1 MCVNEKNLD
10 KLAFDLAT
18 NDEITTK
25 GKIYQEIASIAKERG
40 VFLASIQGLYE
51 ARGRGEC
58 KGFTVPAV
66 NLRALTY
73 DSARAF
79 LRAAKRNN
87 VGAFIFEIAK
97 SEIGYTDQRPVE
109 YAGCCMAA
117 ALREGW
123 EGPLFI
129 QGDHFQV
136 NAKKYKED
144 RGKEISM
151 LKNII
156 DEAIGAGFYN
166 IDIDSSTLVDIDKPD
181 VLQQQEDNAEVCAE
195 LTAYIRAIEPKGIT
209 ISVGGEIGE
218 VGGKNST
225 PEELEAF
232 MTLYLEKFKNKLK
245 KDAKGIS
252 KISIQT
258 GTAHGGVVLP
268 SGEIAK
274 VKLDFGTLEDL
285 SKIARGKFGLAGAVQ
300 HGASTLPEDAFHKF
314 PQTETAEV
322 HLATQFQ
329 NMIYEHVK
337 FPSDLRDEIYR
348 WIETNLQK
356 EKKDK
361 DTNDQ
366 FIYKTRKKALG
377 PFKKRMWSLDDGIRG
392 EISKSLE
399 DKFEFLFKQLKVVNT
414 QDLVKKHIE
423 QREVVGAGQLIGKR
437 ITGED
442 LEGAD

>member
-1 MCVNEKNLD
+1 MCSKERNID
-10 KLAFDLAT
+10 KLAFELAT
-18 NDEITTK
+18 NEEIATK
-25 GKIYQEIASIAKERG
+25 GKIYQEIAGIAKERG
-40 VFLASIQGLYE
+40 IFLASIQGLYE

-58 KGFTVPAV
+58 SGFTVPAV

-79 LRAAKRNN
+79 LRAAKRNS

-117 ALREGW
+117 AIREGW

-144 RGKEISM
+144 REKEIST
-151 LKNII
+151 LKSII
-156 DEAIGAGFYN
+156 DEAISAGFYN

-181 VLQQQEDNAEVCAE
+181 VLKQQEDNAEVCAE
-195 LTAYIRAIEPKGIT
+195 LTAYIRSIEPKGIT

-232 MTLYLEKFKNKLK
+232 MTLYIEKLKNKSE

-274 VKLDFGTLEDL
+274 VKLDFGTLENL

-329 NMIYEHVK
+329 NMIYEHVR
-337 FPSDLRDEIYR
+337 FPSDLRDEIYK
-348 WIETNLQK
+348 WIEVNLQK

-377 PFKKRMWSLDDGIRG
+377 PFKRKMWSLEEGIRG
-392 EISKSLE
+392 DISESLE
-399 DKFEFLFKQLKVVNT
+399 EKFEFLFQQLKVINT
-414 QDLVKKHIE
+414 RDLVKKHIKHKDL
-423 QREVVGAGQLIGKR
+423 VGVGQVMEKGV
-437 ITGED
+437 TGED